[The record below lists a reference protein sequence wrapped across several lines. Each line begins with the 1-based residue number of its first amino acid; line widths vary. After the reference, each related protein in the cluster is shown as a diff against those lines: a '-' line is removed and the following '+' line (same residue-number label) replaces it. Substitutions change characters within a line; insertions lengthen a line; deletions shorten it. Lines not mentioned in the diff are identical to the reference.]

1 MKMLSY
7 IHKKFISLLWREKP
21 YYDILKEDN
30 EYKEMLFSRLY
41 SQIKVNVT
49 EEDLH
54 KYIEKHTL
62 HRSPRS
68 RSTVKIQCTFLENIL
83 KDPHQIQNVIEEIQ
97 GKRLI
102 KRVYN
107 VMVVP
112 KRHKREEF
120 VNVVHL

>member
-7 IHKKFISLLWREKP
+7 IHKKFISFLWREKP

-49 EEDLH
+49 EKDLH
-54 KYIEKHTL
+54 NYIESHTL
-62 HRSPRS
+62 DRSPRS

-83 KDPHQIQNVIEEIQ
+83 KDPHQIQNVVEEIQ
-97 GKRLI
+97 GKRRI

-112 KRHKREEF
+112 QRPKREEF
-120 VNVVHL
+120 TNVVHL

>member
-1 MKMLSY
+1 MLSY
-7 IHKKFISLLWREKP
+7 IHKKFISFLWRDKS
-21 YYDILKEDN
+21 YYEILKEDN

-49 EEDLH
+49 EENLH

-68 RSTVKIQCTFLENIL
+68 RSTVKIQCKFLENIL
-83 KDPHQIQNVIEEIQ
+83 KDPYQIQNVVEEIQ
-97 GKRLI
+97 GRKYI

-112 KRHKREEF
+112 HRPKREEF